1 MNKYLAARTKKSSID
16 STSTESAT
24 AVIKGA
30 IDSKT
35 KKTKKEKEEDKK
47 KKPTTDKS
55 NVYIL
60 TF

>member
-1 MNKYLAARTKKSSID
+1 MINYLAARTKKNSID

-30 IDSKT
+30 TDSKT

-47 KKPTTDKS
+47 KKPTADKP
-55 NVYIL
+55 NVNI
-60 TF
+60 